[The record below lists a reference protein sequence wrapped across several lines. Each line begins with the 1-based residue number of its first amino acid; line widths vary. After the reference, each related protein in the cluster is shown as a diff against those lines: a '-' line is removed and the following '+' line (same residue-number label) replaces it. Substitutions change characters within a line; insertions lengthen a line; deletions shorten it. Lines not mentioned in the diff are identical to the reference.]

1 MIWKN
6 LGFKGKAT
14 VVLLAGLILSI
25 ALIWYGI
32 RAVNLVVEAEQVWAD
47 YNRTATAT
55 SQQMNRIHKHL
66 GYGGFIHNFKNYILR
81 ADLKYLELLD
91 TDKIEIDA
99 AIAEYR
105 SLNIS
110 DGERGALSRLSEV
123 VQEYMLNAQDARIS
137 FAMGEDSEA
146 IDYSVRVDDTPAIK
160 ALADLSDAALR
171 RSRQSEYEAEMW
183 LERTVSYLSWG
194 LFIVPL
200 VLFSAA
206 VMIRFLWQSLRAND
220 VAERAQQE
228 LEALLQTAPD
238 AMLTINA
245 SGRIVRANQQAES
258 LFGYSGATLRSMG
271 VEELLPERNRESHV
285 ALRQSY
291 FSKPRAR
298 PMGGG
303 MELKGL
309 TQDGREI
316 PLEIS
321 LSTVQQ
327 AEGTLATA
335 TVRDISDRLAAQ
347 RQVRENEERLTLSQA
362 IADVGTWDWDIATG
376 GLIWSPQIYSIFG
389 VSADQFEASYDNF
402 LSVVHPDDRDKVTS
416 AVREALEYDVL
427 YDVEH
432 RLILRNGKERYVHE
446 RGQVYRDEN
455 GAPVRMIGVVLDIT
469 ERIRFVT
476 ALEKAKAEA
485 DRANKAKSDFLAN
498 MSHEIRTPMN
508 AILGMGYLVL
518 KTKLDHQQSDY
529 LNKMMSSTRSLLR
542 IINDIL
548 DFSKIEADKLEMEN
562 TPFALANVMESVAN
576 VIGASVDNKKLEI
589 MFASGVDVPC
599 ALMGD
604 PLRLEQVLINL
615 AGNAVKFTES
625 GEVVVRANLERID
638 EDGSAVL
645 KFSVQDTGI
654 GMDQTQVAT
663 LFDAFRQ
670 ADTSTTRRFG
680 GTGLGLSISLR
691 LVKMMGG
698 IINVESEAGKG
709 STFTFT
715 ARFGVLDDSNTRRY
729 VPKDMEGAP
738 ALIVDDN
745 ETSREILC
753 EIMNAFGFKCT
764 SVSSGE
770 AALAELQRAAAT
782 GEPFYKVVLMD
793 WMMDG
798 LDGLETT
805 EKVRADVSLPAAPTI
820 IMVTAYGRDMVME
833 QAKQVGLDGF
843 LLKPVTPSAL
853 FDTIMDVLGR
863 KDAQVG
869 AMAHRQA
876 QDVHSNALAGARI
889 LVVEDNPVNQQVAEE
904 ILSAGGAT
912 VEIAPDGDRA
922 YRMIC
927 VEKENYDA
935 VLMDLHMPVMD
946 GYVATGLIR
955 ETYGPNDLSII
966 AMTANAMREER
977 QKCLDAGMND
987 YITKPVDVEALYAML
1002 LKWLPTNTAAEQPQQ
1017 PQTRPIADITVDD
1030 MTLPESLDGFDL
1042 VDGLDR
1048 MLGRPELYLKF
1059 MLKLVEDHGDDARLV
1074 RESLQ
1079 RGDRDIAHRLAHTT
1093 KGVSGNLSA
1102 QDLYTAATKLSDA
1115 LKSDVEDV
1123 DGFLDT
1129 FEVELDRAV
1138 AAIRSLRAG

>member
-1 MIWKN
+1 MIWKD
-6 LGFKGKAT
+6 LGFKGKAA
-14 VVLLAGLILSI
+14 VVLLAGLLLSV
-25 ALIWYGI
+25 ALIWYGV
-32 RAVNLVVEAEQVWAD
+32 RAVNIVVEAEQVWAD

-66 GYGGFIHNFKNYILR
+66 GYGGFIHHFKNYILR
-81 ADLKYLELLD
+81 ADPKYLELLD
-91 TDKIEIDA
+91 EDKIEIYA
-99 AIAEYR
+99 AIEEYA

-110 DGERGALSRLSEV
+110 DRERGALSRLNEV
-123 VQEYMLNAQDARIS
+123 VQEYEINAQDARLA
-137 FAMGEDSEA
+137 FAMGEESEA
-146 IDYSVRVDDTPAIK
+146 IDYAVRVDDAPALK
-160 ALADLSDAALR
+160 ALAELSDAALS
-171 RSRQSEYEAEMW
+171 RSRQSEFETQEW

-206 VMIRFLWQSLRAND
+206 VMTRFLWQSLRSNE
-220 VAERAQQE
+220 VAERAQHE

-238 AMLTINA
+238 AMLMIGED
-245 SGRIVRANQQAES
+245 GRIVRVNQQAES
-258 LFGYSGATLRSMG
+258 LFGYSSEALCSME
-271 VEELLPERNRESHV
+271 VEELLPEGNRSAHV

-291 FSKPRAR
+291 FATPHAR
-298 PMGGG
+298 PMGSG

-309 TQDGREI
+309 TKDGREV
-316 PLEIS
+316 PVEIS

-327 AEGTLATA
+327 REGTFATA
-335 TVRDISDRLAAQ
+335 TVRDISSRLAAE
-347 RQVRENEERLTLSQA
+347 RQVRENEERLMLSQA
-362 IADVGTWDWDIATG
+362 IADVGTWDWDLATG

-389 VSADQFEASYDNF
+389 VSADEFEASYDNF
-402 LSVVHPDDRDKVTS
+402 MSVVHPDDRDQVAS
-416 AVREALEYDVL
+416 GVREALDFDVL

-432 RLILRNGKERYVHE
+432 RLLLKNGKERFVHE

-469 ERIRFVT
+469 ERKRFVT

-562 TPFALANVMESVAN
+562 TPFALSNVMESVAN
-576 VIGASVDNKKLEI
+576 VVGASVDNKKLEV
-589 MFASGVDVPC
+589 MFATGVDVPC
-599 ALMGD
+599 VLMGD

-625 GEVVVRANLERID
+625 GEVVVRADLESID
-638 EDGSAVL
+638 KDANAVL
-645 KFSVQDTGI
+645 KFTVQDTGI
-654 GMDQTQVAT
+654 GMDDAHVAT

-670 ADTSTTRRFG
+670 ADSSTTRRFG
-680 GTGLGLSISLR
+680 GTGLGMSISLR

-698 IINVESEAGKG
+698 AIDVESETGQG

-729 VPKDMEGAP
+729 VPQDMEGYP
-738 ALIVDDN
+738 ALVVDDN
-745 ETSREILC
+745 QTSREILR

-764 SVSSGE
+764 SVASGE
-770 AALAELQRAAAT
+770 AALVELQRAAAT
-782 GEPFYKVVLMD
+782 GEQFYKVVLMD

-805 EKVRADVSLPAAPTI
+805 QKVRADASLPAAPTI

-833 QAKQVGLDGF
+833 QAAQVGLDGF

-863 KDAQVG
+863 KDARVG
-869 AMAHRQA
+869 GLELRQT
-876 QDVHSNALAGARI
+876 QEMESDVLAGARI
-889 LVVEDNPVNQQVAEE
+889 LVVEDNPINQQVAEE
-904 ILSAGGAT
+904 ILRAGGAT
-912 VEIAPDGDRA
+912 VEIAADGDLA

-927 VEKENYDA
+927 VEKENFDA

-946 GYVATGLIR
+946 GYVATNLIR

-987 YITKPVDVEALYAML
+987 YITKPVDVQALYAML
-1002 LKWLPTNTAAEQPQQ
+1002 VKWLPQKTEGVLSPQNTNRPVAE
-1017 PQTRPIADITVDD
+1017 ISVED
-1030 MTLPESLDGFDL
+1030 MTLPDTLEGFDL
-1042 VDGLDR
+1042 VDGLER

-1074 RESLQ
+1074 RESLKE
-1079 RGDRDIAHRLAHTT
+1079 GDFDTAHRLAHTT

-1102 QDLYTAATKLSDA
+1102 NGLYAVATKLSDA
-1115 LKSDVEDV
+1115 IKRGDEN
-1123 DGFLDT
+1123 LDDLLNA
-1129 FEVELDRAV
+1129 FETELNRAV
-1138 AAIRSLRAG
+1138 TAVRSLSKG